1 MSPNIQT
8 GVGSSAVPSGEIP
21 AAADDGPAMT
31 CEKPG
36 AQNPPPARILVVDD
50 LLNNRKVLCHLL
62 NSGGYEVDS
71 VPDGPAALR
80 SVQEER
86 PDLILLD
93 VNMPDMDGYEVCRR
107 LKHAEATRDV
117 PVIFITARA
126 DSESVVEGFRAGGV
140 DYISKPIQAE
150 EVLVRVETHLK
161 VTRLTQSLRRQND
174 ALQEE
179 MVRRKAA
186 EEAAKAANDAK
197 SRFLSIITHEM
208 RSPLCSVLG
217 YVDLMQ
223 EELGPGASPECLDDL
238 SRIRS
243 SGQHLVGLVNNLLD
257 LAKVEAG
264 KMPLVLE
271 DFDLV
276 QLTQELARETQPL
289 MAKNGNH
296 LSVVAG
302 DVPGT
307 IRADRTKTK
316 QILLNLLSNAAKFTN
331 RGTVTVSL
339 ERIPE
344 AVPAACRIAVT
355 DTGIGMT
362 PEQIGL
368 LFQPYVQA
376 SASTGRTYG
385 GTGLGLAISRK
396 LCRLMGGDLTVVS
409 QPNQATTF
417 TVQLPVC
424 VSASSAAAI

>member
-1 MSPNIQT
+1 MTSAQPSET
-8 GVGSSAVPSGEIP
+8 DPGVAS
-21 AAADDGPAMT
+21 
-31 CEKPG
+31 
-36 AQNPPPARILVVDD
+36 ILVVDD
-50 LLNNRKVLCHLL
+50 MLNNRKVLCHTLA
-62 NSGGYEVDS
+62 SAGYEVDS
-71 VPDGPAALR
+71 VPSGPEALKF
-80 SVQEER
+80 VQAGP

-93 VNMPDMDGYEVCRR
+93 VNMPEMDGYEVCRR
-107 LKHAEATRDV
+107 LKQNDATREI
-117 PVIFITARA
+117 PVLFITARA
-126 DSESVVEGFRAGGV
+126 DTESVVEGFKAGGV
-140 DYISKPIQAE
+140 DYIAKPIQIQ

-161 VTRLTQSLRRQND
+161 VTRLTQCLRQQND
-174 ALQEE
+174 ALQQE
-179 MVRRKAA
+179 MIRRKAA

-197 SRFLSIITHEM
+197 SRFLSFITHEM

-217 YVDLMQ
+217 YVDLVQ
-223 EELGPGASPECLDDL
+223 EELGPGASPECLEDL

-243 SGQHLVGLVNNLLD
+243 SGQHLVGLTNNLLD

-264 KMPLVLE
+264 KMPLVPE

-276 QLTQELARETQPL
+276 QLTQDLAREMEPL
-289 MAKNGNH
+289 MAKNGNQ
-296 LSVVAG
+296 LSVIAG
-302 DVPGT
+302 GVSGT

-316 QILLNLLSNAAKFTN
+316 QILLNLLSNAAKFTS
-331 RGTVTVSL
+331 RGTVTVTL

-355 DTGIGMT
+355 DTGIGLT
-362 PEQIGL
+362 PEQMGL

-376 SASTGRTYG
+376 SAATGKTYG

-424 VSASSAAAI
+424 VSASSGAAI